1 MRTPP
6 IGRARPLPIVAL
18 VTLARVSQPVLEPAP
33 PHTRFSFDSTREW
46 TRTFSVLDE
55 MIRQDSAELRR
66 EVLLWQ
72 RWIRYAATAVF
83 ALVGFLVQRDRSVL
97 QEMWLPFAGA
107 LAAYVLV
114 IAMMSWWLV
123 RGEGRPVSPALPA
136 LALSADLAALALG
149 AHLALP
155 PDETHLILIVGY
167 LTTQLA
173 AFHFGLGYGIATT
186 LGSTLIY
193 AVEALHVPSGVPGDR
208 PGMLTVLGSVLAY
221 TTVSAVS
228 VATFGSFRA
237 RMNALRH
244 FCKRVEVGDL
254 TVAYDTEHERRPDD
268 LTLLARSVDT
278 MRQRLIE
285 LVGTDPLTGCLNR
298 RALEMRLKREWR
310 AARRRDANL
319 AVLAIDVDNF
329 KPINDTHGHPVGDVV
344 LKELALVMRETA
356 RDTDVI
362 ARVGGD
368 EFVLLLPDTGWQGAV
383 TFAERLRRQVDEGR
397 FGEGMRLPVTISV
410 GIALARGTDDVKA
423 SDLLEEADRS
433 LYRAKTSGRNRV
445 GA

>member
-1 MRTPP
+1 MD
-6 IGRARPLPIVAL
+6 ARLSDTVLDPAL
-18 VTLARVSQPVLEPAP
+18 DPALDAP
-33 PHTRFSFDSTREW
+33 PSTRLSFDSTREW
-46 TRTFSVLDE
+46 TGAYSVLDE
-55 MIRQDSAELRR
+55 MLRQDSAELRR

-72 RWIRYAATAVF
+72 RWIRYGSCSVF
-83 ALVGFLVQRDRSVL
+83 ALVGLLIQRDRGVL
-97 QEMWLPFAGA
+97 EEMWLPFAGV
-107 LAAYVLV
+107 LATYVLFV
-114 IAMMSWWLV
+114 AVMSWWLK
-123 RGEGRPVSPALPA
+123 RGPARPASPILPTMA
-136 LALSADLAALALG
+136 HAADLAAIALG
-149 AHLALP
+149 SHFALP
-155 PDETHLILIVGY
+155 PDETHLILIIGY

-173 AFHFGLGYGIATT
+173 AFHFGLVYGVATT
-186 LGSTLIY
+186 LGTATIY
-193 AVEALHVPSGVPGDR
+193 AIEALHAPAGVPGDR
-208 PGMLTVLGSVLAY
+208 PGTLTVLASVLAY
-221 TTVSAVS
+221 TAVS
-228 VATFGSFRA
+228 SVSVVMFGNFRA
-237 RMNALRH
+237 RMNGLRQL
-244 FCKRVEVGDL
+244 CKRVEVGDL
-254 TVAYDTEHERRPDD
+254 TVAFDTEHERRPDD

-310 AARRRDANL
+310 AARRRDANI
-319 AVLAIDVDNF
+319 AVLAIDSDNF
-329 KPINDTHGHPVGDVV
+329 KPINDTHGHPVGDIV
-344 LKELALVMRETA
+344 LKELAAVMRETA

-397 FGEGMRLPVTISV
+397 FGGTSPVAVTISV

-433 LYRAKTSGRNRV
+433 LYRAKTGGRNRV

>member
-1 MRTPP
+1 
-6 IGRARPLPIVAL
+6 
-18 VTLARVSQPVLEPAP
+18 
-33 PHTRFSFDSTREW
+33 
-46 TRTFSVLDE
+46 
-55 MIRQDSAELRR
+55 
-66 EVLLWQ
+66 
-72 RWIRYAATAVF
+72 
-83 ALVGFLVQRDRSVL
+83 
-97 QEMWLPFAGA
+97 
-107 LAAYVLV
+107 
-114 IAMMSWWLV
+114 
-123 RGEGRPVSPALPA
+123 
-136 LALSADLAALALG
+136 
-149 AHLALP
+149 
-155 PDETHLILIVGY
+155 
-167 LTTQLA
+167 
-173 AFHFGLGYGIATT
+173 
-186 LGSTLIY
+186 
-193 AVEALHVPSGVPGDR
+193 VPGDR
-208 PGMLTVLGSVLAY
+208 PGMLTVIGSVLAY
-221 TTVSAVS
+221 SVVSGVS

-237 RMNALRH
+237 RMNALRQ

-319 AVLAIDVDNF
+319 AVLGIDVDNF
-329 KPINDTHGHPVGDVV
+329 KPINDNHGHPVGDAV

-397 FGEGMRLPVTISV
+397 FGGDARLPVTISV

-433 LYRAKTSGRNRV
+433 LYRAKTGGRNRV